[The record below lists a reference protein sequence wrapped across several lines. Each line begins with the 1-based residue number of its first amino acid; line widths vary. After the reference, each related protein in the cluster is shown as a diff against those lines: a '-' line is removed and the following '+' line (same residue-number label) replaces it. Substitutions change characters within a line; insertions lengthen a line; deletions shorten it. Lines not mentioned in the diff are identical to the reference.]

1 LKGETL
7 ECLNVLSFYL
17 RIMATINRFKEI
29 NAWKTVRE
37 LTNLIYN
44 YSSKG
49 NFNRDYGLRDQIR
62 RSTVSVMSNI
72 AEGFESQSQAMFIKY
87 LGIAKA
93 SAGEVRSLLYMTL
106 DPGYLSQ
113 NEFDK
118 VFNLSKKVSIQ
129 IYRFIL
135 YLRSLPNSHRISD
148 SSVYYLID

>member
-1 LKGETL
+1 
-7 ECLNVLSFYL
+7 
-17 RIMATINRFKEI
+17 MATISRFEEI
-29 NAWKTVRE
+29 NAWKTARE
-37 LTNLIYN
+37 LTNLIYD
-44 YSSKG
+44 YSTKG

-72 AEGFESQSQAMFIKY
+72 AEGFESQTQATFIKY

-106 DPGYLSQ
+106 DLGYISQ
-113 NEFDK
+113 NEFNK

-135 YLRSLPNSHRISD
+135 YLRSQPNSRRISD
-148 SSVYYLID
+148 NSVYYLID

>member
-1 LKGETL
+1 
-7 ECLNVLSFYL
+7 
-17 RIMATINRFKEI
+17 MATIRRFEEI
-29 NAWKTVRE
+29 NAWKTARE
-37 LTNLIYN
+37 LTNLVYD

-106 DPGYLSQ
+106 DLGYLSQ

-148 SSVYYLID
+148 KTEYFLMD